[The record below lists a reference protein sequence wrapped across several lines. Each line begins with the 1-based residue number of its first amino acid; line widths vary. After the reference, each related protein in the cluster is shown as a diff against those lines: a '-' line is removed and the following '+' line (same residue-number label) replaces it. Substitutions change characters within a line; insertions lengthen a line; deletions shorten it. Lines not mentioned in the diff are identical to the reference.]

1 MNFGNLNNFYHH
13 RCWWFQAKW
22 CINETY
28 LLPSFSVKTRIRT
41 AILQLPLVKC
51 YRISYW
57 ILIQNW
63 RLQGSRYQ
71 IYLYVTSNLEEFIR
85 VIWEIKIVICENKEA
100 IVTSLFECV
109 KKCRSWPFSI
119 VHFAPFVIHHGVYI
133 VTIITLKHPSFYI
146 YSLNL

>member
-1 MNFGNLNNFYHH
+1 MY
-13 RCWWFQAKW
+13 KW
-22 CINETY
+22 DIFVTFIFC
-28 LLPSFSVKTRIRT
+28 STRIIT
-41 AILQLPLVKC
+41 AIIQFPLVIC
-51 YRISYW
+51 YSISYW
-57 ILIQNW
+57 ILYLNW

-71 IYLYVTSNLEEFIR
+71 TYLYVTSNLEEFIR
-85 VIWEIKIVICENKEA
+85 VIWEIKIAICENKEA

>member
-1 MNFGNLNNFYHH
+1 MSHICYLHFLSLN
-13 RCWWFQAKW
+13 
-22 CINETY
+22 T
-28 LLPSFSVKTRIRT
+28 TRIIT
-41 AILQLPLVKC
+41 AIIQFPLVLC
-51 YRISYW
+51 YSISSW
-57 ILIQNW
+57 ILYLNW

-71 IYLYVTSNLEEFIR
+71 TYLYVTSNLEEFIR
-85 VIWEIKIVICENKEA
+85 VIWEIKIAICENKEA

>member
-1 MNFGNLNNFYHH
+1 MRHIFYLY
-13 RCWWFQAKW
+13 FLSS
-22 CINETY
+22 N
-28 LLPSFSVKTRIRT
+28 KTRIIT
-41 AILQLPLVKC
+41 AIIQLPLVTC
-51 YRISYW
+51 YSISYW
-57 ILIQNW
+57 ILYQNW

-85 VIWEIKIVICENKEA
+85 VIWEIKIAICENKEA

-119 VHFAPFVIHHGVYI
+119 MHFAPFVIHHGVYI

>member
-1 MNFGNLNNFYHH
+1 MY
-13 RCWWFQAKW
+13 KW
-22 CINETY
+22 DIFVTFIFC
-28 LLPSFSVKTRIRT
+28 STRIIT
-41 AILQLPLVKC
+41 AIIQFPLVIC
-51 YRISYW
+51 YNISYW
-57 ILIQNW
+57 ILYLNL

-71 IYLYVTSNLEEFIR
+71 TYLYVTSNLEEFIR
-85 VIWEIKIVICENKEA
+85 VICEIKTAICENKEA

>member
-1 MNFGNLNNFYHH
+1 MY
-13 RCWWFQAKW
+13 KW
-22 CINETY
+22 DIFVTFIFCH
-28 LLPSFSVKTRIRT
+28 STRIIT
-41 AILQLPLVKC
+41 AIIQFPLVIC
-51 YRISYW
+51 YSISYW
-57 ILIQNW
+57 IYYSNL

-71 IYLYVTSNLEEFIR
+71 TYLYVTSNLEEFIR

>member
-1 MNFGNLNNFYHH
+1 MY
-13 RCWWFQAKW
+13 KW
-22 CINETY
+22 AIFVTFIFC
-28 LLPSFSVKTRIRT
+28 PTRIIT
-41 AILQLPLVKC
+41 AIIQFPLVIC
-51 YRISYW
+51 YSISYW
-57 ILIQNW
+57 ILYSNL

-71 IYLYVTSNLEEFIR
+71 TYLYVTSNLEEFIR
-85 VIWEIKIVICENKEA
+85 VIWEIKIAICENKEA

>member
-13 RCWWFQAKW
+13 RWWWFQAKW
-22 CINETY
+22 CINEPY
-28 LLPSFSVKTRIRT
+28 LLPSTRIIT
-41 AILQLPLVKC
+41 AIIQFPLVIC
-51 YRISYW
+51 YSISYW
-57 ILIQNW
+57 ILYSNL

-71 IYLYVTSNLEEFIR
+71 TYLYVTSNLEEFIR
-85 VIWEIKIVICENKEA
+85 VIWEIKIAICENKEA